1 MAEEEPAGNSKNSEG
16 SENMQPKTPTTR
28 TVACRTPKSA
38 TFKKRSCGLR
48 TPSAPFVSPLMKRSN
63 EGDTE
68 EIFSTPKRSKHESLS
83 SSMTPASYCE
93 HYNDTERS
101 VQLLSRKQHLIKAIQ
116 QKEDTMRKLRL
127 VQMYRTKNDL
137 AQLQALTDKWRTV
150 SQDAA
155 EKLLSKIKVDP
166 LPTMSQL
173 LSNLQVSKEL
183 IQYSEEDEAFY

>member
-1 MAEEEPAGNSKNSEG
+1 ML
-16 SENMQPKTPTTR
+16 
-28 TVACRTPKSA
+28 
-38 TFKKRSCGLR
+38 FRS
-48 TPSAPFVSPLMKRSN
+48 
-63 EGDTE
+63 
-68 EIFSTPKRSKHESLS
+68 
-83 SSMTPASYCE
+83 
-93 HYNDTERS
+93 
-101 VQLLSRKQHLIKAIQ
+101 
-116 QKEDTMRKLRL
+116 
-127 VQMYRTKNDL
+127 DL